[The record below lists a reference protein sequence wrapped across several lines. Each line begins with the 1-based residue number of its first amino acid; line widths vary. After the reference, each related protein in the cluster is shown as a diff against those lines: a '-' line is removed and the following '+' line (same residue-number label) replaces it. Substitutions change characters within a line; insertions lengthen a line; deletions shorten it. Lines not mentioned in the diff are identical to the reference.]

1 MTSTRSNGAAQTSV
15 EALIYDVRNRGLAA
29 LADESRRYRIK
40 ELNEPQLVE
49 MQRRLAKRCPA
60 CPSGVPANIIAA
72 LVAISGKWK
81 G

>member
-1 MTSTRSNGAAQTSV
+1 MTSARANVATQSAI

-29 LADESRRYRIK
+29 LADGSRRCRIT

-49 MQRRLAKRCPA
+49 VQRRLAMRCPA